1 MRCIC
6 GDKSLVN
13 FHDGTKPVCLHCGG
27 SDEPES
33 EALSIET
40 KDQEKVPHSRTLG
53 QIYADALE
61 ELAIPYPS
69 IKLPTWNK
77 FNDVLG
83 GFRTREYTILCGA
96 TGVGKTTLLA
106 NISHQLLLANRR
118 HFVASVETGSTDFVK
133 RVISAMLRK
142 DVNTGDEVP
151 LEVLQKIHEDHGHI
165 LSGDCL
171 QLSLYENR
179 IPVEVLIEDIRWMKE
194 KKGCDIVMIDNLNFF
209 MEVTD
214 ERKQVVEM
222 DRVTHELIIFCK
234 QVDVHIIMVMHPRKT
249 DGRVNNEFDIK
260 GSSTAVQEAHNI
272 LLFNRPHPD
281 TVEED
286 RANNHDRELKFQK
299 IRRRGKFSGMTLVLK
314 NVNHGGVCYEEGQTF
329 WERQIVQKK
338 SSKK

>member
-1 MRCIC
+1 MRCAC
-6 GDKSLVN
+6 QNKAFATFN
-13 FHDGTKPVCLHCGG
+13 DGTKPICTICGG
-27 SDEPES
+27 TDEPES
-33 EALSIET
+33 EVLSATANEEERI
-40 KDQEKVPHSRTLG
+40 PHARSIG
-53 QIYADALE
+53 QIYTDALE

-69 IKLPTWNK
+69 IKLPSWTG
-77 FNDVLG
+77 FNEVMG
-83 GFRTREYTILCGA
+83 GFRMREYTILCGQ

-106 NISHQLLLANRR
+106 NISHQLLLAKKR

-133 RVISAMLRK
+133 RVISVMLRK
-142 DVNTGDEVP
+142 DVNTGDAVP
-151 LEVLQKIHEDHGHI
+151 VEILEKVHENHGEI
-165 LSGDCL
+165 LSGDLL
-171 QLSLYENR
+171 QLSLYNNR

-214 ERKQVVEM
+214 ERKQIVEM

-249 DGRVNNEFDIK
+249 EGRVNNEFDIK

-281 TVEED
+281 TIEED
-286 RANNHDRELKFQK
+286 KANPSDRELKFQK

-314 NVNHGGVCYEEGQTF
+314 NVNHGGVCYEEGTKF
-329 WERQIVQKK
+329 WERQLPPKK
-338 SSKK
+338 SSKR